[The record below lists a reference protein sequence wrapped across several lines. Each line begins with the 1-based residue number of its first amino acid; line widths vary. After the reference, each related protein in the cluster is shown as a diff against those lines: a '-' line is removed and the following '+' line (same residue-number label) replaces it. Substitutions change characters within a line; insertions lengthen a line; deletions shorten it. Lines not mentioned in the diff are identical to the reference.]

1 MRFDILVSRL
11 KLCEIVLDVTLQK
24 ASLQRTKVVKFMKG
38 FQQLKKEKKVAIEV
52 SVRAFVYIISQ
63 LLIAKIDLYL
73 FF

>member
-1 MRFDILVSRL
+1 
-11 KLCEIVLDVTLQK
+11 
-24 ASLQRTKVVKFMKG
+24 MKG